1 MFEWLPVVGDVIDGV
16 LNLIGVNSTNQS
28 NQQINTEQ
36 MNVAQQMQQN
46 DFSFQQSMFDQSN
59 NYNSP
64 AAQRQRYEQAG
75 LNPYLMMG
83 QGNATATPMSG
94 SGGSVPSQ
102 IPMQAPQFDL
112 DKLAAD
118 FYNGLLAREEI
129 KGKQLDNQ
137 LKQYDAEY
145 RVDYIRQQ
153 LYNMRQT
160 GKLTK
165 RQRQALDFQIAYL
178 DATQAARIT
187 QTENESLISGEN
199 LKSIQNFNDMN
210 DLRVQLAKSQIRL
223 SNKQINSLDQQIR
236 ESGERI
242 LKSRA
247 ERKLLGKDFDI
258 AVQNEVEKILHN
270 GILATDLKYYDERQ
284 QLEFRKLI
292 SEEIRNRT
300 VLVGPTSIPFMY
312 NGLDAG
318 NSTYKQRF
326 LPFGND

>member
-28 NQQINTEQ
+28 NQRINNEQ

-112 DKLAAD
+112 DKVAAD
-118 FYNGLLAREEI
+118 FYNGLLAKEEI

-137 LKQYDAEY
+137 LKEYDAEY
-145 RVDYIRQQ
+145 RVDFLRQQ
-153 LYNMRQT
+153 LYNMRQS

-165 RQRQALDFQIAYL
+165 RQREALDFEIAFL
-178 DATQAARIT
+178 DATLGARIT
-187 QTENESLISGEN
+187 QTENESLISGEQ

-210 DLRVQLAKSQIRL
+210 DLRVQLTKAQIRL
-223 SNKQINSLDQQIR
+223 SNKQISSLDQQIK
-236 ESGERI
+236 ESGVRI
-242 LKSRA
+242 NKLNA
-247 ERKLLGKDFDI
+247 EKKLVEKDFDI
-258 AVQNEVEKILHN
+258 AVRSETEKIIKN
-270 GILATDLKYYDERQ
+270 GILAKEFNYYDERTQ
-284 QLEFRKLI
+284 KELRKLL
-292 SEEIRNRT
+292 SEEIRNR
-300 VLVGPTSIPFMY
+300 VVSVGFNSIPFFINRDDEKY
-312 NGLDAG
+312 NI
-318 NSTYKQRF
+318 
-326 LPFGND
+326 PFSWENR

>member
-83 QGNATATPMSG
+83 QGNATATPLSG

-118 FYNGLLAREEI
+118 FYNGLLAQEEI

-137 LKQYDAEY
+137 LKAYDAEY
-145 RVDYIRQQ
+145 RVDFLRQQ
-153 LYNMRQT
+153 LYNLRQS

-165 RQRQALDFQIAYL
+165 RQREALDFEIAFL
-178 DATQAARIT
+178 DATLGARIT
-187 QTENESLISGEN
+187 QTENESLISGEQ
-199 LKSIQNFNDMN
+199 LKSIQNFNEMN
-210 DLRVQLAKSQIRL
+210 DLRVQLTKAQIRL
-223 SNKQINSLDQQIR
+223 SNKQISSLDQQIK

-242 LKSRA
+242 NKIRS
-247 ERKLLGKDFDI
+247 EKKLIDKDFDI
-258 AVQNEVEKILHN
+258 AVRSETEKIIKN
-270 GILATDLKYYDERQ
+270 GILAKDFNYYDERTQ
-284 QLEFRKLI
+284 KELRKLL
-292 SEEIRNRT
+292 SEEIRNR
-300 VLVGPTSIPFMY
+300 VVSVGFNSIPFFINRDDEKY
-312 NGLDAG
+312 NI
-318 NSTYKQRF
+318 
-326 LPFGND
+326 PFSWENK